1 MGDWWQSGEWK
12 EGAQSEIERKRERK
26 IKKKKKKI
34 VTDIHLTQAV
44 E

>member
-1 MGDWWQSGEWK
+1 MAKWE
-12 EGAQSEIERKRERK
+12 AERGVGGGGGWKREK
-26 IKKKKKKI
+26 DKKKI

>member
-1 MGDWWQSGEWK
+1 MGSGK
-12 EGAQSEIERKRERK
+12 EGSQIGMERMGERGRKK
-26 IKKKKKKI
+26 IKKI